1 MLSQRSWEAERCIRD
16 VLRRDGIAEMA
27 LQGDGF
33 RLGNSERTSLRRPL
47 QSQQQNRQDSHV

>member
-1 MLSQRSWEAERCIRD
+1 MYQRDA
-16 VLRRDGIAEMA
+16 LRGDGIAEMA